1 MCGKIYWT
9 LGTTRGYVHNTYTTT
24 GSVNVQNVKP
34 CIRWNEFKN
43 KEKHER
49 TESSKEDNSQ
59 KSSKFICLEVAVL

>member
-43 KEKHER
+43 IEKHEEQGVLR
-49 TESSKEDNSQ
+49 RIIPRKAINL
-59 KSSKFICLEVAVL
+59 FCLEVAVL